1 MSESTPDLFFE
12 TIKAYQKTAA
22 LKTAL
27 ELDLFTAIAKG
38 QTTPSQLAQSCQAD
52 ARGLRILCDYLT
64 VKGFLIKSGEAYQ
77 LTPSTHTFLNQNSPK
92 YIGSAIAFL
101 LSAPMQAA
109 FQNLTSAVQKGGTAL
124 PQEGTLSPNHP
135 AWTAYAKGMA
145 PVMQLPAQLLAKH
158 LDPHANKPLAI
169 LDIAAGHGLFG
180 LAFAHQNPHATIT
193 AIDWPNVLTIAQNH
207 AKERGLSDRFTTI
220 SGNAFD
226 TNFHGPHDIAILANI
241 LHHFDHNTCITILKK
256 VNNSLAPNGRVAILE
271 FIPNTDRITPPE
283 DAAFALVMLA
293 TTPKGDVYTFEE
305 LTTMCQEANFSHT
318 TFHALGQG
326 EQQVVIAHKKESP

>member
-1 MSESTPDLFFE
+1 MPEPTPDLFFE
-12 TIKAYQKTAA
+12 TVKAYQKTAA

-38 QTTPSQLAQSCQAD
+38 HATPSQLAQTCQAD
-52 ARGLRILCDYLT
+52 PRALRILCDYLT
-64 VKGFLIKSGEAYQ
+64 INGFLIKSGDTYQ
-77 LTPSTHTFLNQNSPK
+77 LTPSTHTFLNQTSPQ

-101 LSAPMQAA
+101 LSDPMQTA
-109 FQNLTSAVQKGGTAL
+109 FQNLTTAVKSGGTAL
-124 PQEGTLSPNHP
+124 PQNGTLSPDHP

-158 LDPHANKPLAI
+158 LDPQANHPLAI

-193 AIDWPNVLTIAQNH
+193 AIDWPNVLTVAQAH
-207 AKERGLSDRFTTI
+207 ADERDLSERFTAI

-226 TNFHGPHDIAILANI
+226 THFNGPHDIAILANI
-241 LHHFDHNTCITILKK
+241 LHHFDHNTCVTLLKK
-256 VNNSLAPNGRVAILE
+256 VNNSLNPNGRIAILE
-271 FIPNTDRITPPE
+271 FIPNADRITPPE

-293 TTPKGDVYTFEE
+293 TTPQGNVYTVDE
-305 LTTMCQEANFSHT
+305 LTAMCQQAGFSHT
-318 TFHALGQG
+318 EFHALGQG
-326 EQQVVIAHKKESP
+326 EQQVVVAHK